1 MRGGTD
7 VPRRNKYILIGAA
20 VAVVLVVGVIWA
32 VSGLTG
38 NRSSDADRET
48 GDPGA
53 SAGTVQN
60 QLQTETGGGVPTSE
74 PMASQDPSEP
84 SSAPSEPSTEPSEPS
99 TVPPVTEPTQTEPQA
114 TAPAT
119 TAPTD
124 PQEIP
129 EPTFPVLEDKLEI
142 LGYGRYSGEYVED
155 GSDEPVSYVAAILVR
170 NNTSEYLDYAQIVM
184 DIGGKAARFVVM
196 GLPPG
201 ESAWV
206 LEKSRMEIAAD
217 AQFLY
222 ADSAIG
228 YKPSVDP
235 DTLPVSIVGDRG
247 QITLTNTGSRTLP
260 EVYVYYK
267 IRHKDGNFLGGIL
280 YRKSFGDLEPG
291 QTRSELAGHFDPD
304 KAEIV
309 RITWNEET

>member
-1 MRGGTD
+1 M
-7 VPRRNKYILIGAA
+7 PRRNKYILIGAA
-20 VAVVLVVGVIWA
+20 VAAVLVVCVIWA

-38 NRSSDADRET
+38 NPNGDGNQET
-48 GDPGA
+48 GDPPA
-53 SAGTVQN
+53 STGVIQD
-60 QLQTETGGGVPTSE
+60 QPQTDASEDVPTSE
-74 PMASQDPSEP
+74 PVASQD
-84 SSAPSEPSTEPSEPS
+84 PSEPS

-235 DTLPVSIVGDRG
+235 DTLPVSVVGDRG

-260 EVYVYYK
+260 DVYVYYK
-267 IRHKDGNFLGGIL
+267 VRHKDGNFLGGIL

-291 QTRSELAGHFDPD
+291 QTRSELAGHFNPD